1 MKKAALFTLS
11 FVGIVAVY
19 AVMDFETEESV
30 VRSPASVPADYDNL
44 DACRK
49 QQILYSKARESA
61 YKDNELPGY
70 RKLGLPQL
78 ISMSR
83 QEISLKDKRYSDFA
97 PDGWVKYLHRR
108 GSLATVK
115 IVPVSSKYTGVFQ
128 GAECALLRLSLTYK
142 VAGGKPVAPGLA
154 LKILRDRSPSANIS
168 ALVSLNGQGKDFNF
182 FKNPMSN
189 IVPEGNGIGQKLV
202 HRLFRKVSRYPEE
215 LLLDDMASLNALGGR
230 EPEVVSP
237 RQIFFVPAEGLKSSS
252 EFHDVRE
259 DFESIGPETKV
270 YEIRALPEK
279 YRTHDYGTYTAEMA
293 EQFVKESEHIA
304 DIVTTSRFISS
315 SFGDDG
321 IFFRHQLR
329 P

>member
-1 MKKAALFTLS
+1 MKKAALFTLT
-11 FVGIVAVY
+11 FLGIVTGY
-19 AVMDFETEESV
+19 ALMDFESEETT

-44 DACRK
+44 EACKK
-49 QQILYSKARESA
+49 QQILWSKASETV
-61 YKDNELPGY
+61 YKDLPGY

-83 QEISLKDKRYSDFA
+83 QEISLKEKRYSDFA
-97 PDGWVKYLHRR
+97 PEGWVKYLHRR

-115 IVPVSSKYTGVFQ
+115 IVPVGGKFTGVFE

-142 VAGGKPVAPGLA
+142 VGGSKPVAPGMA
-154 LKILRDRSPSANIS
+154 LKILRDRAPSANIS

-182 FKNPMSN
+182 FKFPMSN
-189 IVPEGNGIGQKLV
+189 IVPDGSGIGQKLV
-202 HRLFRKVSRYPEE
+202 HKLFRRVTQYPEE
-215 LLLDDMASLNALGGR
+215 LLLDDMASVNALG
-230 EPEVVSP
+230 EKEAEAVSP
-237 RQIFFVPAEGLKSSS
+237 RQIFFVPADGLKSAS
-252 EFHDVRE
+252 ESHDVRE
-259 DFESIGPETKV
+259 DFAAIAPETKV
-270 YEIRALPEK
+270 YEIRAVPEK
-279 YRTHDYGTYTAEMA
+279 YRSLDYANYTHEMA
-293 EQFVKESEHIA
+293 EEFVKESEHIA